1 MQVCYGSVRQGSV
14 GCLLNSDRKEESMQ
28 AEQKFELI
36 AVAIIL
42 GIVSPIAMSADMVH
56 GGDPSQME
64 LWQGRAGGLVHSGRV
79 SHLRVPAAGVEVG
92 VTYDKEVAQRTNMP
106 RQDDDPQILAVS
118 YDKEVAERT
127 NMPRSEK
134 DTLSAQAAAQQ

>member
-1 MQVCYGSVRQGSV
+1 
-14 GCLLNSDRKEESMQ
+14 MQ
-28 AEQKFELI
+28 AKQKFKLI
-36 AVAIIL
+36 AVSIIL
-42 GIVSPIAMSADMVH
+42 GIASPIAMSADMVR

-64 LWQGRAGGLVHSGRV
+64 LWQGRAGGLVHSDRV
-79 SHLRVPAAGVEVG
+79 THLRAPVAGAEVE

-106 RQDDDPQILAVS
+106 REEGAVQKLAVS

-134 DTLSAQAAAQQ
+134 DTLTAKAAAQQ

>member
-1 MQVCYGSVRQGSV
+1 MQT
-14 GCLLNSDRKEESMQ
+14 K
-28 AEQKFELI
+28 QKFKLI

-42 GIVSPIAMSADMVH
+42 GMASPIAMSADMVH
-56 GGDPSQME
+56 GGEPSQME
-64 LWQGRAGGLVHSGRV
+64 LWQGRAGGLVHSDRV

-92 VTYDKEVAQRTNMP
+92 VTYDKELAQRTNMT
-106 RQDDDPQILAVS
+106 RVDDDPQQLAVS

-134 DTLSAQAAAQQ
+134 DTLSAQAAAQK